1 MQIGSPLRPGAVFWI
16 AVVLLLCLA
25 VSPAAGAVWESP
37 VDTFSK
43 ILYGGKIPSNWGG
56 VQGHSP
62 VALDDGTVLVVTT
75 SPQRTS
81 WVSLSPMDR
90 AYRFDPR
97 GVELYKGN
105 SSKESYLE
113 QSYHAFSGWD
123 LVVSGWV
130 SSWYTYS
137 DPYSPR
143 GISIADGSYVF
154 IDTIPYARAYM
165 WSSDYAGGGD
175 WYGYQPKNGNSW
187 WANIAPSGAL
197 ISSKSHTGFVLRDIY
212 ERADGTFLAVAQKD
226 ISTQN
231 PCAAGMVLSL
241 SSTGEVISSRILY
254 PGEYVGSDLYR
265 LSPVPG
271 TGGQEFWVIGYRYKD
286 SAINAELIPLVL
298 RIDSEGNTLSEYIY
312 ESIGSLP
319 KEPPSFHYQVHPAV
333 ADFPR
338 TAVPQIRSTDDGGAV
353 WTYTTVAPEGN
364 IQSVLI
370 KITPAG
376 VIEWSKSYPAVYEG
390 GNCQIAGVCP
400 RGGGYLLLL
409 KDGTYFRVAQTDS
422 SGTIL
427 SDVAWGTDSG
437 GVTVPYDLAVRGDA
451 YIVSGGVS
459 RPDLGSQ
466 GFVVVGESTDEA
478 RVDGPRPEVSF
489 SATPD
494 SGAAPLTVSF
504 TDTSPS
510 ASWVV
515 APLKVFNSTTQILA
529 WHWDFGDGRTSPL
542 KNPAH
547 TYTEPGLYTVT
558 LTGTNAYGST
568 TLTREDLIAVAV
580 NGPIYVATYED
591 LCKVGTDRDGWT
603 ADAEYLQT
611 ADIQCPA
618 GVSFTP
624 IGTTRDGFSG
634 SYDGQGHVIRDLY
647 INRPGDRDVGLF
659 GEVEDGA
666 VITNV
671 TLEEFSITAG
681 GYVGG
686 LVGCLYDE
694 GVIIENCTVSGTIS
708 GGDDYDCT
716 GGLIGYAEY
725 ATITNCH
732 ADVEILG
739 ETMGEVGGL
748 IGETY
753 YCNVTSCSAQG
764 DVTYVDYYGG
774 GLIGYCYGSTI
785 TDCHAHG
792 DVTTNP
798 AARYQDGP
806 NGGLV
811 GYLHTSSAFNCSA
824 TGDVIGG
831 EWATGGLVGNG
842 YRATVARCYASG
854 NVSGYEHVGGL
865 IGYYEPRAEYSL
877 DDCYATGNVVSSGSD
892 ARYCSAGGLI
902 GLWDQYELVLDGH
915 IKNVYSAGS
924 VSAPNLPAEAVGGLI
939 GKIKYGT
946 GVVATAAYWD
956 TETSG
961 QAASAGGAVGK
972 TTAEMKTI
980 ATFAGWNI
988 ATPAEYTDEVWF
1000 IVEGEDY
1007 PRLAWQG
1014 LPAPEEPT
1022 PTATSGTLPGPLP
1035 VRFVVQTYA
1044 GQPLENIT
1052 VTATPLESTGP
1063 WAWLYDLFGISGDAD
1078 LNGTVLAGTTDSGG
1092 GIVFPLI
1099 KTVKYRVTVTDA
1111 SRGIDTSITLYPQ
1124 EDAVVIS
1131 VWPQEPVGSAGDF
1144 TLYAEEEAGGT
1155 RVGVRYAA
1163 AGVTRVTFT
1172 VKDEAGAV
1180 LYTRTS
1186 AAPEDDLSYLLD
1198 GEPGEVFTYGYA
1210 GEHPEY
1216 GRVQKDQF
1224 IRFEGEARPLI
1235 DLAPWIPLFVYH
1247 WASIF
1252 LIVGFAMTF
1261 VRGEIR
1267 GALLTIPIIAGILW
1281 LIGWFQV
1288 PWLVI
1293 GGVLVLG
1300 ILIYARMGES
1310 DLGI

>member
-1 MQIGSPLRPGAVFWI
+1 MQIGSPLRPGAVFGI
-16 AVVLLLCLA
+16 AVVLLLVLA
-25 VSPAAGAVWESP
+25 VSPAGAWSNVVAWGENTYGQCNVPADLIATQVSAGNKHSLA
-37 VDTFSK
+37 
-43 ILYGGKIPSNWGG
+43 LIPSGEVVAWGDNSYG
-56 VQGHSP
+56 QCNVPEGLIAKQIAAGGAGEEGHSLALTP
-62 VALDDGTVLVVTT
+62 SGEVVAWGDNSYGQCNVPDGL
-75 SPQRTS
+75 
-81 WVSLSPMDR
+81 
-90 AYRFDPR
+90 
-97 GVELYKGN
+97 
-105 SSKESYLE
+105 
-113 QSYHAFSGWD
+113 
-123 LVVSGWV
+123 
-130 SSWYTYS
+130 
-137 DPYSPR
+137 
-143 GISIADGSYVF
+143 IATQ
-154 IDTIPYARAYM
+154 I
-165 WSSDYAGGGD
+165 AGGG
-175 WYGYQPKNGNSW
+175 WHSL
-187 WANIAPSGAL
+187 ALTPSG
-197 ISSKSHTGFVLRDIY
+197 
-212 ERADGTFLAVAQKD
+212 
-226 ISTQN
+226 
-231 PCAAGMVLSL
+231 
-241 SSTGEVISSRILY
+241 EV
-254 PGEYVGSDLYR
+254 
-265 LSPVPG
+265 
-271 TGGQEFWVIGYRYKD
+271 
-286 SAINAELIPLVL
+286 
-298 RIDSEGNTLSEYIY
+298 
-312 ESIGSLP
+312 
-319 KEPPSFHYQVHPAV
+319 
-333 ADFPR
+333 
-338 TAVPQIRSTDDGGAV
+338 
-353 WTYTTVAPEGN
+353 
-364 IQSVLI
+364 
-370 KITPAG
+370 
-376 VIEWSKSYPAVYEG
+376 
-390 GNCQIAGVCP
+390 
-400 RGGGYLLLL
+400 
-409 KDGTYFRVAQTDS
+409 
-422 SGTIL
+422 
-427 SDVAWGTDSG
+427 VAWGARGAGQCNVPPSLKAVAVAAGTLNSLALTPSG
-437 GVTVPYDLAVRGDA
+437 EVVVWGASDFGVLNAPPDLNAVAIDGGLWRCIALNSSGEVVVWGDIIEPVPPGLKAVAVAAGRWHFLALTPSGEVVAWEDNSSGQCNVPEGLIASGISAGRFHSLAIDATPMASFVASTETGTAPLAV
-451 YIVSGGVS
+451 
-459 RPDLGSQ
+459 Q
-466 GFVVVGESTDEA
+466 
-478 RVDGPRPEVSF
+478 
-489 SATPD
+489 
-494 SGAAPLTVSF
+494 F
-504 TDTSPS
+504 TDTSI
-510 ASWVV
+510 
-515 APLKVFNSTTQILA
+515 STPTA
-529 WHWDFGDGRTSPL
+529 WLWEFGDGETSAL
-542 KNPAH
+542 QNPSH

-558 LTGTNAYGST
+558 LTVTNAYGSDT
-568 TLTREDLIAVAV
+568 ETKTDHIRVAV
-580 NGPIYVATYED
+580 DGPIYVQTYVD
-591 LCKVGTDRDGWT
+591 LCKVGTWRDGW
-603 ADAEYLQT
+603 APHSEYIQT

-681 GYVGG
+681 EEVGG
-686 LVGCLYDE
+686 LVGWLGDE

-708 GGDDYDCT
+708 GGDACI

-725 ATITNCH
+725 ATITDCH
-732 ADVEILG
+732 ADVKILG
-739 ETMGEVGGL
+739 EMIYAAGGL
-748 IGETY
+748 IGDTY

-764 DVTYVDYYGG
+764 DITYADESGG

-865 IGYYEPRAEYSL
+865 IGYYEPRAEHSL
-877 DDCYATGNVVSSGSD
+877 EDCYATGNVVSSGSSTD
-892 ARYCSAGGLI
+892 YCSAGGLV
-902 GLWDQYELVLDGH
+902 GLWDQYYLVLDGH

-939 GKIKYGT
+939 GQIDYGT

-961 QAASAGGAVGK
+961 QATSAGGATGK
-972 TTAEMKTI
+972 TTAELQTL

-988 ATPAEYTDEVWF
+988 ATPAAYTDEVWY
-1000 IVEGEDY
+1000 IVPGEDY

-1035 VRFVVQTYA
+1035 VRFVVQSYT
-1044 GQPLENIT
+1044 GQPLANIT

-1078 LNGTVLAGTTDSGG
+1078 LNGTVLAGTTDTGG
-1092 GIVFPLI
+1092 GIVLPLI
-1099 KTVKYRVTVTDA
+1099 KTVKYRVDVTDA

-1131 VWPQEPVGSAGDF
+1131 VWPQEPAGSAGDF